1 MKVFVNRFKPAPF
14 VILITIA
21 SLLFV
26 SGCARYA
33 RNVNTFY
40 NPSATVRGG
49 SGELYVVIPGS
60 LQTHSEG
67 VKWVLGKVRND
78 DNIVID
84 EITSPRSP
92 AEIIQSALVLE
103 FNRAGYTVIPV
114 TKRPAAAQ
122 QVLDL
127 TKAEI
132 ELEQISDLAN
142 LKVKCRVLAGL
153 DIYKNGQHIKRV
165 QYESTASRTDIK
177 DRDLLAKNVLEDALK
192 SLMREAVP
200 ELHTMLK
207 Q

>member
-1 MKVFVNRFKPAPF
+1 MKIFVNRFKPAPF

-49 SGELYVVIPGS
+49 SGELYVVIPEN
-60 LQTHSEG
+60 LQKD
-67 VKWVLGKVRND
+67 VKWVLGKVKND
-78 DNIVID
+78 DNKVID

-103 FNRAGYTVIPV
+103 FKRAGYTVIPV

-122 QVLDL
+122 QVIDL

-142 LKVKCRVLAGL
+142 LKVKCRVLAGF

-165 QYESTASRTDIK
+165 QHESTASRTDIK

-200 ELHTMLK
+200 ELHTMFT
-207 Q
+207 